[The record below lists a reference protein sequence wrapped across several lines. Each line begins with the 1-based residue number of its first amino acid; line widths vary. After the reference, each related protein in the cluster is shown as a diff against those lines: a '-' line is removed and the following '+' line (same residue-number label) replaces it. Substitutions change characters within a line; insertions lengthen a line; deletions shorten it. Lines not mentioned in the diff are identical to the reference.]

1 MVVQASITIGCQKCG
16 GTAEVVAGQQYY
28 NCVYCDSLIQ
38 LTEVSQD
45 RILPTGITLD
55 CSCPTCNH
63 PLQTGLIEKRRALF
77 CGSCLGILIRHADF
91 AGIVQERQAR
101 RAGLE
106 PAEPR
111 PIDPESLKR
120 EIRCPA
126 CSQRMDTHP
135 YYGPG
140 NIVVDTCGEC
150 GYLWLDHGEMT
161 RVESASFVRRITPY
175 TWDSAPATVSERLSS
190 VALPEVADNTSN
202 SPLRVIADLLFS

>member
-1 MVVQASITIGCQKCG
+1 MVVQASVTIGCQKCG

-28 NCVYCDSLIQ
+28 NCVYCESLIQ
-38 LTEVSQD
+38 LAEVSED

-55 CSCPTCNH
+55 CSCPTCEQ

-77 CGSCLGILIRHADF
+77 CGSCFGVLIRHADF
-91 AGIVQERQAR
+91 SGIVQERQAR
-101 RAGLE
+101 RAGME

-120 EIRCPA
+120 EIQCPS
-126 CSQRMDTHP
+126 CSQRMETHP

-140 NIVVDTCGEC
+140 NIVVDTCSEC

-161 RVESASFVRRITPY
+161 RVENASFVRRSTQF
-175 TWDSAPATVSERLSS
+175 TWDSPAATVSERLES
-190 VALPEVADNTSN
+190 VALPAVVERTAG
-202 SPLRVIADLLFS
+202 SPLRALADLLFS